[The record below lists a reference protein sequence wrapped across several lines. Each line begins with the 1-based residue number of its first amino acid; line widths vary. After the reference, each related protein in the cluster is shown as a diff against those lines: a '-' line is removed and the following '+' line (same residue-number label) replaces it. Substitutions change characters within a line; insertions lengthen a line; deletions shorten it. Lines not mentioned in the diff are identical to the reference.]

1 MPSDGVLLC
10 CVRVVCVALMLGSDQ
25 KNLPAKV
32 IWFWAYRLLGDYS
45 PQESPDD
52 DGHGAFLFWGVLWDS
67 QPLERIFLFR
77 TDSVQNTEF
86 SMYSVR
92 NPPFF
97 DCF

>member
-1 MPSDGVLLC
+1 
-10 CVRVVCVALMLGSDQ
+10 MLGSDQ
-25 KNLPAKV
+25 KFYSSKSNVVFGLPV
-32 IWFWAYRLLGDYS
+32 LGDYS

-77 TDSVQNTEF
+77 TDSVLNTEF